1 MSLNNEERAI
11 IVSLELEK
19 AQSIFGQIKE
29 LRNLGYWDNIA
40 NRLYYSVFHAVSALL
55 INDGHEVSSHK
66 GAVVIFGRYYV
77 KTGIMSLTDGKLYS
91 QLQTMREKSDYN
103 CAYNTT
109 REEIEPMIGP
119 TEDLI
124 RKIAEKITT

>member
-1 MSLNNEERAI
+1 MSLNDEERAI

-19 AQSIFGQIKE
+19 AQSIFSQIRE

-55 INDGHEVSSHK
+55 INDGHEVNSHK
-66 GAVVIFGRYYV
+66 GAVVLFGRYYV
-77 KTGIMSLTDGKLYS
+77 KTGIMSLSDGQLYS

-103 CAYNTT
+103 CAYNAT
-109 REEIEPMIGP
+109 REEIEPMIIP
-119 TEDLI
+119 AENMI
-124 RKIAEKITT
+124 KRIAEKVTA